1 MVPADG
7 HAEEMELTIPVGQ
20 DTVWAEHLAGDGVP
34 IVLLHPGI
42 GDSRVWDPV
51 LPGLNGR
58 RVVRYDVRGYGRSP
72 QPTGEFSLRGDLE
85 TVLEQLNLERVLLVG
100 CSMGGRAALSFTLAH
115 PERVHGLVLLC
126 PGVSGFPMPEEP
138 ELDAEYDGLIAKR
151 DVEGLVQLGL
161 RLGAAAGADDAAVAQ
176 LRASAPAWLDQDE
189 YLKPDPPVY
198 DRLHEIKAPSVVMV
212 GDKDRPILAAVAG
225 GTSARIPGC
234 EFIWLPGADHLPSLR
249 EPQLVTDTILR
260 FAND

>member
-1 MVPADG
+1 
-7 HAEEMELTIPVGQ
+7 MELTIPVGQ
-20 DTVWAEHLAGDGVP
+20 DAVWAEHLAGDGVP

-42 GDSRVWDPV
+42 GDSQVWDPV
-51 LPGLNGR
+51 MPGLSGH

-72 QPTGEFSLRGDLE
+72 QPTGEFSLLGDLE
-85 TVLEQLNLERVLLVG
+85 TVLEQLNLERVVLVG
-100 CSMGGRAALSFTLAH
+100 CSMGGRAALSFTLAD

-138 ELDAEYDGLIAKR
+138 ELDAEYDVLVANR
-151 DVEGLVQLGL
+151 DVEGLVQFGL
-161 RLGAAAGADDAAVAQ
+161 RYGAAAGSDDAVVAQ
-176 LRASAPAWLDQDE
+176 LRAAVPAWFDQDE

-198 DRLHEIKAPSVVMV
+198 DRLQEIQAPSVVMV

-234 EFIWLPGADHLPSLR
+234 EFVWLPGVDHFPSLR

-260 FAND
+260 FAGDYDT